1 MCVCACGLFVSN
13 IFPKMHDCKNSA
25 LQLEP
30 PTARRM
36 DDDTCANHTLGHV
49 ESLVV
54 ARGLTAAVSSS
65 LTTAAVIYISVQQSF
80 RTTLQRLVLALT
92 AATAVNLLAM
102 TLQVIYRIPAP
113 TIR

>member
-1 MCVCACGLFVSN
+1 
-13 IFPKMHDCKNSA
+13 
-25 LQLEP
+25 
-30 PTARRM
+30 M
-36 DDDTCANHTLGHV
+36 DDDTCANHTLSHV

-102 TLQVIYRIPAP
+102 TLQVIYIALLFK
-113 TIR
+113 